1 MGHDN
6 RAGDMSQTDIF
17 SVLEQGL
24 TQAGSSQT
32 PGETHGTL
40 TGMLCIDND
49 ASAARAVT
57 DSESDMLATALDAL
71 REMTL
76 EGLFDPDL
84 SFRPLLPHD
93 DVDLDTRVR
102 ALARWCAGFLYGLS
116 CDGRFDP
123 ASLSAEVQEVVGD
136 LTELSKADLTT
147 EDSEAESAEADYSEL
162 VEYTRVA
169 VQMVFLEHQPKR
181 EGPVTRETL
190 H

>member
-1 MGHDN
+1 
-6 RAGDMSQTDIF
+6 MSQTDIF
-17 SVLEQGL
+17 RVLEQGL
-24 TQAGSSQT
+24 SQAGSAQT

-40 TGMLCIDND
+40 TGMLCIDNE

-57 DSESDMLATALDAL
+57 DNHSEMLSNALDAL

-84 SFRPLLPHD
+84 SFRPLLPND
-93 DVDLDTRVR
+93 DEPLEDRVR

-116 CDGRFDP
+116 CDGRFEP
-123 ASLSAEVQEVVGD
+123 ANLSAEVQEVVAD
-136 LTELSKADLTT
+136 LTELSKADLTA
-147 EDSEAESAEADYSEL
+147 EDSEAESAEADYAEL

-169 VQMVFLEHQPKR
+169 VQMIFLEHQPKR